1 VTVLSFGTFHKVHT
15 SEKLAMTVG
24 LLEQFFLQGNDT
36 AFGVGSVGFD
46 FG

>member
-1 VTVLSFGTFHKVHT
+1 MLLSFGTFHKVHA
-15 SEKLAMTVG
+15 SEKIAMTVD

-36 AFGVGSVGFD
+36 AFGMGCTGFG